1 MKRKNY
7 KITLKIKYETTMLHS
22 QKKKKKAV
30 EDVVMVWTDML
41 KQDKT
46 LNELFDLPP
55 QIICMAKLNDRWR

>member
-22 QKKKKKAV
+22 QTSAKKAV

-55 QIICMAKLNDRWR
+55 QIICMAKLNDRWI